1 MHHTHTQIPRVAW
14 GGVAP
19 EFCGYVL
26 LRSGQEEQKSSGFR
40 EYRTQGALSTLSRA
54 ATHEMT
60 SPTGELGLDKQ
71 SPNC

>member
-1 MHHTHTQIPRVAW
+1 M
-14 GGVAP
+14 
-19 EFCGYVL
+19 L
-26 LRSGQEEQKSSGFR
+26 LQSGHEEQKSRGFR
-40 EYRTQGALSTLSRA
+40 EHRTQGALCALSRA